1 MWRMFVNF
9 FDFSISREDWEKDLS
24 RRELIDDLLIFKLWA
39 HERNS
44 ASRENARAVLF
55 QNDIV
60 LFEKTF
66 RSERVLKYLPAIR
79 NTSVGELASSG
90 QVEKISKLK
99 FNLGKRSGWSDR
111 SRHQLQRQST
121 HLRVAN
127 TRLLS
132 RGSLPSFVLSRKAN
146 YPRHVFSGETLPDC
160 GEKGTL
166 SRCRRFAA
174 SATTTSLC
182 RYYQLA
188 KIRANTPDT
197 SAEYQDRC
205 EKRKTEREREREREE
220 EDGKGR
226 KEKWTKKRKSCGIP
240 GGGKWRR
247 ERKISQSRSIK
258 YKQRDS
264 REGQCIM

>member
-1 MWRMFVNF
+1 MFVNF

-205 EKRKTEREREREREE
+205 EKRKTERERERERRKMAK
-220 EDGKGR
+220 GGR
-226 KEKWTKKRKSCGIP
+226 KS
-240 GGGKWRR
+240 
-247 ERKISQSRSIK
+247 ERKNERVAGYRAEGNEGEKEK
-258 YKQRDS
+258 YRKAGR
-264 REGQCIM
+264 